1 MQSNITD
8 IKGKKV
14 KVFSDNKNV
23 QSVLK
28 IGSRKEALQN
38 IAMEVSEICDQNKI
52 EMSVEWIPR
61 SLNEK
66 ADHLSRCKDSDDWS
80 IHERAFKKIDRHW
93 GPHTIDR
100 FSSHY
105 NSKCK
110 RYNSR

>member
-1 MQSNITD
+1 MKEKCPQHGERPRAVKRVMHSNITD

-38 IAMEVSEICDQNKI
+38 IAMEVNEICNQNEI

-61 SLNEK
+61 S
-66 ADHLSRCKDSDDWS
+66 
-80 IHERAFKKIDRHW
+80 
-93 GPHTIDR
+93 
-100 FSSHY
+100 
-105 NSKCK
+105 
-110 RYNSR
+110 